1 MPACNYH
8 NPLILLSIFKI
19 LKNVKFLTK
28 LVRWRF
34 VFRQNRLILPL
45 FIQLAVLMRIGFT
58 RELAFALFHALTSEE
73 TYLDKTLS
81 SQLNPDDIKVISNEN
96 TNTEEI
102 YEYPKGDSCKVCKK
116 KYESTFN
123 WCVVCDIKRLQD
135 DFPNWSSGH
144 QELDKI
150 IRKNQLNADSHTN
163 YIEWIPYEKFTDI
176 KKISEGGFGIV
187 YSATWIEGPR
197 WKWDDEKMQ
206 WVAYGPRKIALKTLK
221 CDIITKRR
229 EEFFKEVEYHSICVG
244 IKRIVHCFGVTRNPD
259 TGNYMMVT
267 NFANEGDLASYI
279 KKHQQELT
287 WERIL
292 RLSRDIAKALREL
305 HRKELIHCDLHSG
318 NILNHVTC
326 YGITW
331 TWIADLGLCL
341 KEEASQTR
349 NQVYG
354 RFEYI
359 APEVHRQKLYSK
371 AADVY
376 SFGIILWELT
386 SCRTPFSD
394 MIRDIALELEI
405 IKGKRPNIVEGTP
418 PAFAK
423 LMQDCWH
430 EDPNLRP
437 NMEDVY
443 KRIWSFS
450 NSIIKG
456 NRKDKYGFK
465 AAEEDRSF
473 RLQSMTKQ
481 INPKFTYG
489 RILSDVNYLSTK
501 IIIYTPIPS
510 TIRSIMDSC
519 CIKDS
524 TNNIK
529 KESKATENQKL
540 LFKVNSGRG
549 IEIVVGSSS
558 ILSLPPI
565 IIHSQ
570 LFD

>member
-1 MPACNYH
+1 
-8 NPLILLSIFKI
+8 
-19 LKNVKFLTK
+19 
-28 LVRWRF
+28 
-34 VFRQNRLILPL
+34 
-45 FIQLAVLMRIGFT
+45 MRIGFT

-73 TYLDKTLS
+73 MYLDKTLS
-81 SQLNPDDIKVISNEN
+81 SQLNPDDIKVI
-96 TNTEEI
+96 I
-102 YEYPKGDSCKVCKK
+102 
-116 KYESTFN
+116 
-123 WCVVCDIKRLQD
+123 
-135 DFPNWSSGH
+135 
-144 QELDKI
+144 
-150 IRKNQLNADSHTN
+150 
-163 YIEWIPYEKFTDI
+163 
-176 KKISEGGFGIV
+176 
-187 YSATWIEGPR
+187 
-197 WKWDDEKMQ
+197 
-206 WVAYGPRKIALKTLK
+206 
-221 CDIITKRR
+221 
-229 EEFFKEVEYHSICVG
+229 
-244 IKRIVHCFGVTRNPD
+244 HCFGVTRNPD

-341 KEEASQTR
+341 KEEA
-349 NQVYG
+349 N
-354 RFEYI
+354 
-359 APEVHRQKLYSK
+359 
-371 AADVY
+371 
-376 SFGIILWELT
+376 
-386 SCRTPFSD
+386 
-394 MIRDIALELEI
+394 IALELEI

-456 NRKDKYGFK
+456 NRKDRYGFK

-549 IEIVVGSSS
+549 MEIVVGSSS

>member
-1 MPACNYH
+1 
-8 NPLILLSIFKI
+8 
-19 LKNVKFLTK
+19 
-28 LVRWRF
+28 
-34 VFRQNRLILPL
+34 
-45 FIQLAVLMRIGFT
+45 MRIGFT

-73 TYLDKTLS
+73 YLDEIVLS
-81 SQLNPDDIKVISNEN
+81 NNDIKVISNEN

-102 YEYPKGDSCKVCKK
+102 YEYPKG
-116 KYESTFN
+116 
-123 WCVVCDIKRLQD
+123 
-135 DFPNWSSGH
+135 
-144 QELDKI
+144 
-150 IRKNQLNADSHTN
+150 
-163 YIEWIPYEKFTDI
+163 
-176 KKISEGGFGIV
+176 
-187 YSATWIEGPR
+187 PR
-197 WKWDDEKMQ
+197 WKWDDKKMQ

-305 HRKELIHCDLHSG
+305 HRKGLIHCDLHSG

-394 MIRDIALELEI
+394 MTRDIALELEI

-456 NRKDKYGFK
+456 NRKDRYGFK

-481 INPKFTYG
+481 INPKSTYG
-489 RILSDVNYLSTK
+489 RILSD
-501 IIIYTPIPS
+501 TPIPS

-540 LFKVNSGRG
+540 LFKCSDPDCYCKGKSGASRKYKSG
-549 IEIVVGSSS
+549 LTS
-558 ILSLPPI
+558 ITKWISNPDANRVQSGLTI
-565 IIHSQ
+565 R
-570 LFD
+570 

>member
-73 TYLDKTLS
+73 MYLDKTLS

-102 YEYPKGDSCKVCKK
+102 YEYPKGDSCK
-116 KYESTFN
+116 
-123 WCVVCDIKRLQD
+123 
-135 DFPNWSSGH
+135 
-144 QELDKI
+144 
-150 IRKNQLNADSHTN
+150 
-163 YIEWIPYEKFTDI
+163 
-176 KKISEGGFGIV
+176 
-187 YSATWIEGPR
+187 
-197 WKWDDEKMQ
+197 
-206 WVAYGPRKIALKTLK
+206 
-221 CDIITKRR
+221 
-229 EEFFKEVEYHSICVG
+229 VEYHSICVG

-489 RILSDVNYLSTK
+489 RILSADVNYLSTK

-549 IEIVVGSSS
+549 MEIVVGSSS